1 MLYYLI
7 MNLKKIKKIVPL
19 IIALIVIFGFFYS
32 LIRNINYVK
41 IPNSDFFQ
49 YINEGRHY
57 IRFKLPENI
66 GAPPLSP
73 ILICFFAKFLTFVEY
88 PELFA
93 AHLINIICSTLALLN
108 IFLIF
113 KKNKPWIGLFTIILL
128 ASNKIYF
135 TNSLNITSE
144 VLYTFLVTLI
154 FLAYSRQKYKLS
166 YLLIGLAFLSRY
178 EAIVIPIAIFSL
190 EFFKKTKRF
199 KISNLLITFLP
210 IAIFLI
216 ILNFHSEGGNSILQ
230 NHYITEIIYGQN
242 NLPNWQ
248 PIKSF
253 LDFILTDQ
261 LNSFIFNNHLSI
273 SYPVLPGKIAN
284 IVFPLIILI
293 LCLIK
298 IIPKKN
304 SITTK
309 IIFLTLL
316 GHTGFITLFPN
327 FSIRYLFPIFWIIYL
342 SIIYRK
348 NKFITLTL
356 TLILLIINIITIR
369 QSSFYDESQNKS
381 EYRLV
386 AEWIKQQNFSK
397 QTYIVIFEPFIVKYY
412 LHQQQNINFNDEY
425 VFDFKNEKFNKLL
438 DKCRDNTL
446 CVIESLYNEKPKG
459 SQFFF
464 ISTAASSPEGDVDK
478 LSDQFYVTQVHLKT
492 FRDQNLSEKDKKQLK
507 LVTELK
513 QSDFNWAKIY
523 QYQPVTNLLA
533 K

>member
-230 NHYITEIIYGQN
+230 NHYITEIIYGKTN
-242 NLPNWQ
+242 VPNPQ
-248 PIKSF
+248 PKNSL
-253 LDFILTDQ
+253 LDIILSNPLDI
-261 LNSFIFNNHLSI
+261 FIFNNFDLKNYPGTPTLI
-273 SYPVLPGKIAN
+273 SKIL
-284 IVFPLIILI
+284 FPIIIL
-293 LCLIK
+293 LFSFKK
-298 IIPKKN
+298 IFSKKS
-304 SITTK
+304 SITNK
-309 IIFLTLL
+309 IIFLFLL
-316 GHTGFITLFPN
+316 GHIVFISLFPN

-342 SIIYRK
+342 TIINRK
-348 NKFITLTL
+348 NKIISIILTA
-356 TLILLIINIITIR
+356 ILLIINIVTFH

-386 AEWIKQQNFSK
+386 AEWIDKQNFNK
-397 QTYIVIFEPFIVKYY
+397 KTYIVVFEPFIINYY
-412 LHQQQNINFNDEY
+412 LHQQQNINFN
-425 VFDFKNEKFNKLL
+425 NEGSQEFRKLL
-438 DKCRDNTL
+438 DECNDNIPCTIKKIISEEPQNL
-446 CVIESLYNEKPKG
+446 P
-459 SQFFF
+459 FFF
-464 ISTAASSPEGDVDK
+464 ITTSNSSPFENLDD
-478 LSDQFYVTQVHLKT
+478 LSDQYYVKQVHLKA
-492 FRDQNLSEKDKKQLK
+492 FRDQSLTEKDKKQLK